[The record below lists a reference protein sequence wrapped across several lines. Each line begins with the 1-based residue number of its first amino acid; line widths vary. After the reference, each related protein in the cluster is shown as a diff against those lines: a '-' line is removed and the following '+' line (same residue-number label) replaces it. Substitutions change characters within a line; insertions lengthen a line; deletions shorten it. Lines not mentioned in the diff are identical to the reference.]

1 MTNYRQSMAQT
12 LDLMHLRRESKI
24 LERELTD
31 SELKRREEIA
41 KDLDDQDFKDRY
53 GQDWMQVKMAT
64 ATKMAK
70 AEEVE
75 ESKADKSLAA
85 KAEKSGISLGI
96 LKQVFKRGV
105 AAWRTGHRPGT
116 TPTQWGHA
124 RVNSFITGGK
134 TRTTGDKDLWA
145 KAKGQKEEVDLEEN
159 YRVLARKGMGAESPK
174 MAKYG
179 QEVDYYEPKRG
190 DKHSG
195 KITKVSGTGYEI
207 TDDKTGKKFTFKF
220 YDPKKAKQLMQSEE
234 VELDEVVKVGDT
246 VKVKLNRKGREYIEK
261 GKVIK
266 IEKDSIIVKH
276 DFSRTPSR
284 VSMKNIVKE
293 EVELDEILT
302 QRPRA
307 GGGRHG
313 KNVEMNLKVTDIIAK
328 DYMKQGATKADAHKA
343 AFKDLKAM
351 GNAEKQDIIKK
362 GKSSLIYMKRKQED
376 FDLAE
381 DGHADV
387 ASAIRQCK
395 TVMEDA
401 QQIMG
406 KLQTMNPEDSLP
418 TWWTNKFA
426 VASNSMNK
434 MRDYIVNPLGEEVEI
449 DEAKFGD
456 KKALAKKGDKIS
468 RVQAILKG
476 KQKPYKEEEDLDEGY
491 EGEVVKVLKKAK
503 IASYFSNNILYVEK
517 GDGKDAIAALK
528 RAPNIK
534 ELPKVREEKPRREE
548 VDLDEGKM
556 SQLHQLMKDGKSAK
570 EIAKIMKLDLKTIKA
585 LMGEALDKEDEPKVK
600 EIIKKLKG
608 ASQAHAGQAK
618 DLEKAV
624 KESAAADARRAMRR
638 DPEMKQKGFSKDV
651 SATDDDEKA
660 ASKNIM
666 MQMRKAQSLKGRF
679 DVEFQ
684 DGKKVKIPAKV
695 AVAVQQK
702 YNAMRRP
709 AEKEKFQSKVAKSY
723 KDMLNALKE
732 GFASDAQRRAA
743 FAQGY
748 KAKGKKDKKESIL
761 DRIDNKLKERKNG

>member
-159 YRVLARKGMGAESPK
+159 YRVLARKCMGAESPK

-190 DKHSG
+190 DKRSG
-195 KITKVSGTGYEI
+195 KITKVSGFGYEV
-207 TDDKTGKKFTFKF
+207 TDEKTGKKFRFKF

-234 VELDEVVKVGDT
+234 VELG
-246 VKVKLNRKGREYIEK
+246 
-261 GKVIK
+261 
-266 IEKDSIIVKH
+266 
-276 DFSRTPSR
+276 
-284 VSMKNIVKE
+284 
-293 EVELDEILT
+293 
-302 QRPRA
+302 
-307 GGGRHG
+307 
-313 KNVEMNLKVTDIIAK
+313 
-328 DYMKQGATKADAHKA
+328 
-343 AFKDLKAM
+343 
-351 GNAEKQDIIKK
+351 
-362 GKSSLIYMKRKQED
+362 
-376 FDLAE
+376 E

-401 QQIMG
+401 QQIMA
-406 KLQTMNPEDSLP
+406 KLQTMSPEDSLP

-434 MRDYIVNPLGEEVEI
+434 MRDYIVNPLGE
-449 DEAKFGD
+449 
-456 KKALAKKGDKIS
+456 
-468 RVQAILKG
+468 
-476 KQKPYKEEEDLDEGY
+476 
-491 EGEVVKVLKKAK
+491 
-503 IASYFSNNILYVEK
+503 
-517 GDGKDAIAALK
+517 
-528 RAPNIK
+528 
-534 ELPKVREEKPRREE
+534 
-548 VDLDEGKM
+548 
-556 SQLHQLMKDGKSAK
+556 
-570 EIAKIMKLDLKTIKA
+570 
-585 LMGEALDKEDEPKVK
+585 ALDKEDEPAVK
-600 EIIKKLKG
+600 KIIGKLKG
-608 ASQAHAGQAK
+608 ASKAHAGQAK
-618 DLEKAV
+618 DLEKAI
-624 KESAAADARRAMRR
+624 KEQPEHEITVGGYTTKFFYMCGSAQTIMKKNANVEGAEEITKLQDDFYKLEKDVMDAGSATDGQKILARAIYNKIMKLAGEAGLADDIDDYMKMHLDSIEKGDPKPGFGRTDIKEDAVQTAKDRITKEKETDKKKHDKMMDRARIQQARQKNMETEEVDRKTVSSMMEQSARADARRAMRR
-638 DPEMKQKGFSKDV
+638 DPEMKQKGFSKDM
-651 SATDDDEKA
+651 SATDDEKKA

-666 MQMRKAQSLKGRF
+666 VQMRKAQSLKGKF
-679 DVEFQ
+679 EVEFA
-684 DGKKVKIPAKV
+684 DGKKVRIPEKV

-702 YNAMRRP
+702 FNAMRKP
-709 AEKEKFQSKVAKSY
+709 ADKEKFQAKVAKSY
-723 KDMLNALKE
+723 KDMLRALKE

-748 KAKGKKDKKESIL
+748 KAKGKKNKKESVL
-761 DRIDNKLKERKNG
+761 DRIDSKLKEIRNG